1 MNNELI
7 DLMECPLDTLREV
20 VKTLLRDVAIATLK
34 MRQRRE
40 DEKIRRCFT
49 GNLHDNW
56 IPSNC
61 KRGLMLTPEQIGTLR
76 DMCVETLVAS
86 VEARKQIAELYD
98 AVRPA
103 EPTRMEVAAKA
114 D

>member
-7 DLMECPLDTLREV
+7 DLMECPLDALRDA
-20 VKTLLRDVAIATLK
+20 VKTMPRGVAIATIK
-34 MRQRRE
+34 MRQQRE
-40 DEKIRRCFT
+40 DEKIRRSFT
-49 GNLHDNW
+49 GNLYAGW

-61 KRGLMLTPEQIGTLR
+61 KQGVTLTSAQIGMLR
-76 DMCVETLVAS
+76 DMCVEILVAS

-98 AVRPA
+98 LVRPA
-103 EPTRMEVAAKA
+103 DPVRMEIAAKA